1 MARVDL
7 VAARTTETDADRAAD
22 DLARAL
28 DADAVPPKLLV
39 FFASRDRDHVA
50 LNDALRRRMP
60 GTRLVGASCARQIDA
75 AGQHTGSIVASALR
89 GDVDVGLGAACRI
102 GVEPVRAG
110 TDAMLAACRDL
121 GVAPEDLSKRHVG
134 MVITDGYGGRK
145 EELLLGAMEPNS
157 ALILVGGGACDES
170 LTDPSSIIHVD
181 DRVLAD
187 AAAIVIFQTDAR
199 WAALRSHW
207 YRPTG
212 RRVTITKIDA
222 ACLRALEIDGKPA
235 AQRYADLLGVEPA
248 ELTFGTPRGFA
259 RSPTG
264 ILVGREYF
272 LRSPHMPL
280 ADGSILFA
288 NLLEEG
294 MELELMEADDLAGST
309 RRFLAEEVP
318 ARVGEPTAGLFFS
331 CAGRRWFTDA
341 VGQTGA
347 VSRTFGSAPWAI
359 GMESWYEIYCG
370 FTLNATLSALV
381 FGAG

>member
-7 VAARTTETDADRAAD
+7 VAARTTEADPVRAAD
-22 DLARAL
+22 ELARAL
-28 DADAVPPKLLV
+28 DVDALPPKLLI
-39 FFASRDRDHVA
+39 FFASRGRDHVA
-50 LNDALRRRMP
+50 LNEALRRRMP

-89 GDVDVGLGAACRI
+89 GDVEVGLGAACRL

-110 TDAMLAACRDL
+110 TEAMLAACRDL
-121 GVAPEDLSKRHVG
+121 GVTPDDLSKRHVG

-145 EELLLGAMEPNS
+145 EELLLGATEPNP

-170 LTDPSSIIHVD
+170 LTDPSSVIHVD
-181 DRVLAD
+181 DRVLGD
-187 AAAIVIFQTDAR
+187 AAVIVVFETDAR

-207 YRPTG
+207 YEPTG
-212 RRVTITKIDA
+212 RRVTITKVDA
-222 ACLRALEIDGKPA
+222 SCVRALEIDGQPA
-235 AQRYADLLGVEPA
+235 AQRYADLLGIQPD
-248 ELTFGTPRGFA
+248 ELTFGTARGFA

-294 MELELMEADDLAGST
+294 MELELMEANELVGST
-309 RRFLAEEVP
+309 ARFLTEDVP
-318 ARVGEPTAGLFFS
+318 SRVGKPTAGLLFS
-331 CAGRRWFTDA
+331 CGGRRWFTDA
-341 VGQTGA
+341 VGQTEA
-347 VSRTFGSAPWAI
+347 LSQTFGAAPWAV

-381 FGAG
+381 FGEG